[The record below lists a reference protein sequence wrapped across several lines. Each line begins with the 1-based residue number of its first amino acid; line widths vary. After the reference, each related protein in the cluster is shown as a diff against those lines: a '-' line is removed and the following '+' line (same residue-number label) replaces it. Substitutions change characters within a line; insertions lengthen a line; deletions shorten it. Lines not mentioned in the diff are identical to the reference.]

1 MNKVFYVQNLYLD
14 QYAKKCSKA
23 TLVYIL
29 LCRQSNRDGRCYPSI
44 KYMAQKLGI
53 STDSVSR
60 GLKTLLRYNIISR
73 KLTRSRKAWGNY
85 EYQLLDSCV
94 WIKVD

>member
-1 MNKVFYVQNLYLD
+1 MNKVFYVPNLYLD
-14 QYAKKCSKA
+14 YYAKKCSKA
-23 TLVYIL
+23 CLIYTL
-29 LCRQSNRDGRCYPSI
+29 LCRQSNREGKCYPSI

-73 KLTRSRKAWGNY
+73 KLTRSRRAWGNY
-85 EYQLLDSCV
+85 EYQLLDQSL